1 MKNLVHNYW
10 ILAMALIIG
19 FTGSCLAV
27 EQVFAQ
33 DSGPDI
39 QIESAA
45 IKEGQ
50 DYATRVLGLRWDMQ
64 SPPYPDFAT
73 VFRGIERSSFSQ
85 SSSGIWNFQ
94 STNATPPDPT
104 IQLLPFEI
112 YEQGQPAVQFVMKF
126 GVKNPIIPSIYQVL
140 HLRIRSSVQ
149 DYVYLYWF
157 PEPEWTQARNSGPY
171 TIYPGWNDLVIDLS
185 NNPQWTGLSK
195 IVGLRLDPATTNP
208 SVSFELDWVRLTPK
222 ATNSVD
228 ISWAGVNTAQPL
240 YFYANRT
247 CTLTDAIPLGLL
259 NNPSANG
266 TWTWGSSWIADA
278 TRGSTN
284 STYYMVPASLEPGS
298 YQLFALSNNTGTPQ
312 CTTLEIIPDS
322 IMTIARPSM
331 RSGPEYSSDAL
342 GNAWDFSDSSD
353 VQMTVQI
360 NNPIFSNGIFS
371 GTSVAMPFMQGD
383 ASIYLNYSNST
394 LIDTSK
400 YKYFT
405 FRMKLDGN
413 QDVYGGWVARV
424 FWWHSVPTAAT
435 FGTTKD
441 IVLYEGW
448 QEYTLDLS
456 QASIAYGP
464 GWTGLKNQIRFD
476 PHESWNPL
484 AFYLDDIQLR
494 SDDHIR
500 QGDIF
505 TVVYS
510 ANNAQSIVFYYD
522 TDRDASSGQTVMEQY
537 IPPAPISGSNHLFL
551 PLTSKGGRLLPDGNH
566 FDWDTQNVNPGVYY
580 VCADVNNGYATTHW
594 CSETPVYID
603 G

>member
-1 MKNLVHNYW
+1 V
-10 ILAMALIIG
+10 
-19 FTGSCLAV
+19 
-27 EQVFAQ
+27 
-33 DSGPDI
+33 
-39 QIESAA
+39 
-45 IKEGQ
+45 
-50 DYATRVLGLRWDMQ
+50 
-64 SPPYPDFAT
+64 
-73 VFRGIERSSFSQ
+73 
-85 SSSGIWNFQ
+85 
-94 STNATPPDPT
+94 
-104 IQLLPFEI
+104 
-112 YEQGQPAVQFVMKF
+112 
-126 GVKNPIIPSIYQVL
+126 
-140 HLRIRSSVQ
+140 
-149 DYVYLYWF
+149 
-157 PEPEWTQARNSGPY
+157 
-171 TIYPGWNDLVIDLS
+171 
-185 NNPQWTGLSK
+185 
-195 IVGLRLDPATTNP
+195 
-208 SVSFELDWVRLTPK
+208 
-222 ATNSVD
+222 
-228 ISWAGVNTAQPL
+228 
-240 YFYANRT
+240 
-247 CTLTDAIPLGLL
+247 L
-259 NNPSANG
+259 NNPPANG
-266 TWTWGSSWIADA
+266 TWTWGSNWIADA

-312 CTTLEIIPDS
+312 CTTLEIVPDS

-331 RSGPEYSSDAL
+331 RSGPEYSSDVL

-383 ASIYLNYSNST
+383 ASIYLNYSNT
-394 LIDTSK
+394 ALIDTSK

-413 QDVYGGWVARV
+413 QDVSGGWVARV
-424 FWWHSVPTAAT
+424 FWWHSAPTAAT

-448 QEYTLDLS
+448 QEYTFDLS
-456 QASIAYGP
+456 QASIASGP
-464 GWTGLKNQIRFD
+464 GWTGYKNQIRFD

-484 AFYLDDIQLR
+484 SFYLDDIQLR
-494 SDDHIR
+494 GDDHIR